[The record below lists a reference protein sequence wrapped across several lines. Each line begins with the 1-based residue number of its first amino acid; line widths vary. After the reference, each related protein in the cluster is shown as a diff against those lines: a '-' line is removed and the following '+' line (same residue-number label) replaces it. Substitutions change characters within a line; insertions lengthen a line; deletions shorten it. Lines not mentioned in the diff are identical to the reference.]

1 MQNSPNPFNPS
12 TSIKFFIPDNSNMS
26 LKIYDMLG
34 REVRT
39 LINGRTPAGYHIV
52 YWNGRDRYGSQA
64 ASGIYLYRLTA
75 GDFMETKK
83 MILLK

>member
-1 MQNSPNPFNPS
+1 
-12 TSIKFFIPDNSNMS
+12 MS

-34 REVRT
+34 REVKT
-39 LINGRTPAGYHIV
+39 LINGPTSAGYHIV